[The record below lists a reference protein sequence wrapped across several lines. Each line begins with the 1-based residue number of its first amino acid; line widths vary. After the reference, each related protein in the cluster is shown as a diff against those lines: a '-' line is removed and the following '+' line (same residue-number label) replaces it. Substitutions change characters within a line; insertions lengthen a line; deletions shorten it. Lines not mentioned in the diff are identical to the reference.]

1 LFTRWVYS
9 TNHKDIGILYLV
21 LALFSGVIGTTLS
34 MFIRLELGLPGQG
47 MLAGNGQLYNVIITG
62 HGIIMLLF
70 MVMPALFGGF
80 GNWLVPILIGGPD
93 ISRRDSFNSSSMY
106 LVRLWGNLRFP
117 KALVEDL
124 LGLHRGVY
132 GLKPANVAY
141 YSNNLALLSPGVG
154 CHSTPFEHKKI
165 GSYLAGLWEGDGHIT
180 LPVYDSNGRLT
191 NTPCLAITAGEIQLP
206 LFNKFKKEFGG
217 WIRFKKKENA
227 IVWTFT
233 AQAEL
238 RSIVNLL
245 NGSLRSPKLY
255 QFNLLIDYLNNISS
269 PNVNALVKHSVD
281 SSSFSDNYWL
291 AGFIDADGGFKI
303 RYTVKDLGLGWNT
316 RKAPRGLA
324 LAHNSRGVKQ
334 RISLSFKIEQC
345 MFHKTTNVLGDAP
358 RGLAKGPSPFEPL
371 MQQLASFFTI
381 NLTTVY
387 HNNKVNKDGLGQKP
401 VTAYWCLELASIK
414 RMHIVVDYLSKYPLL
429 TSKRNDFNS
438 FKTALDLILS
448 NQHLTLD
455 GSKAILELKN
465 NMNRKRTVFDWSH
478 LD

>member
-1 LFTRWVYS
+1 MFTRWVYS

-80 GNWLVPILIGGPD
+80 GNWLVPILIGAPD

-106 LVRLWGNLRFP
+106 LVRLRAYGTKSLDLRFP

-303 RYTVKDLGLGWNT
+303 RYTVKDLGD
-316 RKAPRGLA
+316 APRGLV
-324 LAHNSRGVKQ
+324 LARNSRGVKQ

-345 MFHKTTNVLGDAP
+345 MFHKTTNV
-358 RGLAKGPSPFEPL
+358 PFEPL

-387 HNNKVNKDGLGQKP
+387 HNNKVNKDG
-401 VTAYWCLELASIK
+401 VAYWCLELASIK